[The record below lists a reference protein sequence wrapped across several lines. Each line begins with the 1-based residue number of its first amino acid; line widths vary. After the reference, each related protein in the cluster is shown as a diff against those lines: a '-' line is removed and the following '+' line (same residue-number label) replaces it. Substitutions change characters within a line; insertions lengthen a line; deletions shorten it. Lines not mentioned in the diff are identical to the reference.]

1 MAMHFPFCYTMPCKK
16 ELQEV
21 LNTMTILE
29 VNGLKKIYSTRFG
42 GNKVEALKN
51 VNFSVEQGEY
61 VAIMGESGS
70 GKTTLLNILAAL
82 DKPTEGNVI
91 LDGNNLS
98 KLKESQISAFRRDN
112 LGFVFQDFNLLDTFT
127 LEDNIYLPLV
137 LAGMPYKKMHERLVP
152 IAERL
157 GISAL
162 LKKYPYEVSGG
173 QKQRAAAARA
183 LITNPKLILADEPTG
198 ALDSKASDELLS
210 LFSEI
215 NRTGQTIVMVTH
227 SVKAA
232 STAGRVLFIRDG
244 EVFHQIYRGND
255 TNEQLY
261 QKISDT
267 LTLLA
272 TGGDRR

>member
-1 MAMHFPFCYTMPCKK
+1 
-16 ELQEV
+16 
-21 LNTMTILE
+21 MTILE
-29 VNGLKKIYSTRFG
+29 VNGLKKVYSTRFG

-137 LAGMPYKKMHERLVP
+137 LSGTPYKKMHERLMP

-157 GISAL
+157 GISSL

-198 ALDSKASDELLS
+198 ALDSRASDELLH
-210 LFSEI
+210 LFTEI
-215 NRTGQTIVMVTH
+215 NHSGQTIVMVTH

-255 TNEQLY
+255 SDEQLY